1 MAKRPQ
7 RTKQLPEELNA
18 QQALM
23 TAQTALNAG
32 DYRTSAGLMI
42 RLAQAAPHFD
52 PAHLAI
58 GIAFNRMGR
67 HTEAVERLTTAAE
80 LASDPERPEAPTP
93 QVEMGRKFNA
103 FMVHTELA
111 RAYTRLGDLDAAQ
124 RHLDAAEPVT
134 EESVSKNAH
143 AARLLLAR
151 GEAAA
156 AADTLRPH
164 LKQGD
169 TDVEVALAAAEV
181 ALKAPDA
188 LPPSEAADH
197 VLATSK
203 RVGLPAGVLLLLLHA
218 AADACDAAGRHDEA
232 VAAWRRAK
240 TIPRVQF
247 KPRLFMAEVLN
258 IIKGWTNDSISHVVR
273 ADTEDPTPVLV
284 VGTPG
289 RMNDAV
295 AKLIAAHPDAASAG
309 STNFLSEIA
318 RNRFNAPTQGN
329 FVTLLRPGTVRG
341 NDTREAGA
349 HYTRVLQRHAGSS
362 EHARIVDANATNLLQ
377 LGMLSVMNP
386 HAHVVHVV
394 ADPFEAAFDAWT
406 THSGYAHPFVTENAS
421 LALYARADQIFR
433 KHWET
438 TFQQDGSRQPYH
450 VLSVSNLR
458 DEPEQTARALFMFL
472 GLDWH
477 DHLADAARDAANAP
491 RPDPANYRKSLKG
504 LADVIQRSTIS
515 HEAAG
520 INPETGEMATAED

>member
-18 QQALM
+18 QQALV

-32 DYRTSAGLMI
+32 DYRTAAGLMI

-67 HTEAVERLTTAAE
+67 FTEAIERLTTAHE

-93 QVEMGRKFNA
+93 QVEMGRRFNA
-103 FMVHTELA
+103 FMVHSELA
-111 RAYTRLGDLDAAQ
+111 RAYTRVGDLDAAQ

-134 EESVSKNAH
+134 EDSVSKFAH
-143 AARLLLAR
+143 AARLQLAR

-169 TDVEVALAAAEV
+169 TDVEIALAAAEV
-181 ALKAPDA
+181 AVEAPEALDPNDA
-188 LPPSEAADH
+188 AEH

-203 RVGLPAGVLLLLLHA
+203 RVGLPGGILILLLHA
-218 AADACDAAGRHDEA
+218 AADVCDAGGRYDDA

-258 IIKGWTNDSISHVVR
+258 IIKGWTPDSISHVVR
-273 ADTEDPTPVLV
+273 ADTEDNTPVLV

-295 AKLIAAHPDAASAG
+295 ARLIAAHPEAANAG

-318 RNRFNAPTQGN
+318 HNRFNAPTQGN

-341 NDTREAGA
+341 NDTREAGT
-349 HYTRVLQRHAGSS
+349 HYTRVLQRHAGSA

-386 HAHVVHVV
+386 HAHIVHVV

-406 THSGYAHPFVTENAS
+406 THSGYTHPFVTENAS

-438 TFQQDGSRQPYH
+438 TFQQDRSRQPYH
-450 VLSVSNLR
+450 VLSISNLR

-477 DHLADAARDAANAP
+477 DHLADAAREAVATR
-491 RPDPANYRKSLKG
+491 RPDPANYRKNLKG
-504 LADVIQRSTIS
+504 LADVIQRATITE
-515 HEAAG
+515 EAAG
-520 INPETGEMATAED
+520 IDAETGEMVSSDE